1 MRTRKG
7 KEKIYQENANL
18 KKPAW
23 TMFVSNKMN
32 FKVKR
37 KRAVMSW

>member
-1 MRTRKG
+1 MRARKG

-18 KKPAW
+18 KKPVWAIL
-23 TMFVSNKMN
+23 VSNKMN
-32 FKVKR
+32 FKAKR